1 MKVGQYNLCIF
12 SDPDGLMIPYLTI
25 CPLPGFR
32 KRGFFYSN
40 ADFLPTY
47 LHSYR
52 PTYLHSYRP
61 TYLHSYLHSYLPTF
75 IPTYLHSY
83 LPTFIPTYPPTFL
96 PIFIPTYLHSYLPLL
111 TLLKSYLPTWSS
123 LVSMT

>member
-40 ADFLPTY
+40 ADFRTQ
-47 LHSYR
+47 
-52 PTYLHSYRP
+52 
-61 TYLHSYLHSYLPTF
+61 TF
-75 IPTYLHSY
+75 DLDEVFGKDTVKQLRNQVI
-83 LPTFIPTYPPTFL
+83 
-96 PIFIPTYLHSYLPLL
+96 
-111 TLLKSYLPTWSS
+111 
-123 LVSMT
+123 